1 MQTHVI
7 LFFFNMFHWIFMA
20 VHWLPLVAVN
30 DIYSLVAVCGLLF
43 AVASLVA
50 EHGLWST
57 WIQ

>member
-1 MQTHVI
+1 
-7 LFFFNMFHWIFMA
+7 MA